1 MKVNTICWLMYL
13 CLVLTGACNK
23 TSFSGD
29 SDSLQPAPR
38 SRSGSGLQ
46 SLTATATA
54 TLISVSDKPATAE
67 TDPHQQRQNHP
78 DFDTG
83 LSVAKTRVGINF
95 DDGGSIGSDADRDY
109 NDAVLCFRGEF
120 RVDTQRARV
129 LASKAQT
136 VAVFFTRRAACEN
149 AVNILVLHADGSR
162 DGPRQY
168 RAQQNSTIS
177 FNLSFAPASELKVE
191 LIAGSDC
198 NFFGA
203 PRSMDDPDAAKIEVD
218 VCRTDGE

>member
-1 MKVNTICWLMYL
+1 MKVNTICCFMYL
-13 CLVLTGACNK
+13 CMLLTGACNK

-29 SDSLQPAPR
+29 SDSLQPAPG

-46 SLTATATA
+46 SLTAIATA
-54 TLISVSDKPATAE
+54 TLTSVSDKLPVSVVDAG
-67 TDPHQQRQNHP
+67 QQSQNHP

-95 DDGGSIGSDADRDY
+95 DDGGSIGGDADRDY
-109 NDAVLCFRGEF
+109 NDAVLCFLGEF

-136 VAVFFTRRAACEN
+136 VPVFFTRRAACDN
-149 AVNILVLHADGSR
+149 TVNILVLHADGSR
-162 DGPRQY
+162 DGPRHY
-168 RAQQNSTIS
+168 RAQQNATTS
-177 FNLSFAPASELKVE
+177 FNLSFAAASELKVE
-191 LIAGSDC
+191 LMAGSGC

-203 PRSMDDPDAAKIEVD
+203 PRSMDDPDAAKIEMD